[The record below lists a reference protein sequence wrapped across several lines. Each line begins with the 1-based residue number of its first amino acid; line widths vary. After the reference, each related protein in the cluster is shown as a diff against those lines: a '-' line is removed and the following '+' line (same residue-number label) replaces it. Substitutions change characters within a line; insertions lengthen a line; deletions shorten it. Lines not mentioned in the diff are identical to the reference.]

1 MDNATAFVA
10 VVAIMSLTG
19 VSAIAQH
26 KYYAR
31 TVKRLAREHD
41 EPGHMLVTGRGKS
54 RFRGAIVLLVLRSQ
68 DEMIK
73 AAVVMEGASVF
84 ARFKSRPAWVGRCA
98 RDDLPGSSP
107 RVAAAIAQ
115 ARTQLPGRRAPVTPR
130 TRLVAPRTPGRQH
143 TTG

>member
-54 RFRGAIVLLVLRSQ
+54 RFRGAIVLLVLRTQ

-84 ARFKSRPAWVGRCA
+84 ARFKSRPGWVGRCA
-98 RDDLPGSSP
+98 RDDLPGSTP

-130 TRLVAPRTPGRQH
+130 TRG
-143 TTG
+143 